1 MDDLVFNVANIALMV
16 FIKHRDKV
24 GLQYFCQ
31 NLAKEVSPEI
41 YRSLFINFFQ
51 VRSEELTEEDVE
63 FFENMANEFIAE
75 SPKNKKKV
83 KVQNEDE
90 YLKKV
95 KKQIVYFKKTF
106 NWELGKDFSFKKG
119 RIYMSEKNKQKL
131 REAMS

>member
-1 MDDLVFNVANIALMV
+1 MDDLVFNVTNIALIV

-31 NLAKEVSPEI
+31 NLAKEVSPEN
-41 YRSLFINFFQ
+41 YRSLFLNFFQ
-51 VRSEELTEEDVE
+51 TCNEELSEDDVT

-75 SPKNKKKV
+75 SPKKKK
-83 KVQNEDE
+83 KQKKIDEDE

-95 KKQIVYFKKTF
+95 KKQIVYFKKKF
-106 NWELGKDFSFKKG
+106 NWELGRDFSFNKG